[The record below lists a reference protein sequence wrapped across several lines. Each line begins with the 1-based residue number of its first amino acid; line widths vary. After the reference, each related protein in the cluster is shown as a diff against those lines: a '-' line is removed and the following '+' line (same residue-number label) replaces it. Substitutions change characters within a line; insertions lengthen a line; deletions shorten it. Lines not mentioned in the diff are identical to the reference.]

1 MALDLIHSVEMG
13 LSVQEG
19 TYSQPY
25 PYDLNGEHNV
35 LVYCYLNQV
44 NSPGGFGGF
53 GAAQVFITEY
63 VQKGKTVSGNF
74 QVINQ
79 NNVSHVTFTLT
90 VSDANV
96 QAVGVIFDRGA

>member
-1 MALDLIHSVEMG
+1 M
-13 LSVQEG
+13 
-19 TYSQPY
+19 
-25 PYDLNGEHNV
+25 